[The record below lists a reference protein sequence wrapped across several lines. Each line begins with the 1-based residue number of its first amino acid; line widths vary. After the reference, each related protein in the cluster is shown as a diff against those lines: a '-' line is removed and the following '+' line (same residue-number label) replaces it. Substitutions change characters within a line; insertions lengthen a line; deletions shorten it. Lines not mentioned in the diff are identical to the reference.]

1 MPMTGSDTRMYSPR
15 SESMLGYT
23 KDDDDY
29 KYGVGDPKEMDKL
42 RDQKQS
48 KKEAEEKTDDLPHLK
63 ISIPKPE
70 PEMPPMMPEE
80 EEEEEPMMD
89 DQFNEGQQFGAMTGM
104 PDMGNLSIG
113 NATGTMPA
121 PGGMLATGE
130 PMEDAWSTLMK
141 QEEYNPFDLQ
151 RTRSPDFTGQQ
162 SRLTL
167 GYPEQPDYDKAIGL
181 TFGAFEPQA
190 DPTINLASRNP
201 GRAAPKD
208 AYFKTE
214 DVDELARRIAAIDAH
229 EALAHAEDPSL
240 APLLGLFGNIKENMP
255 DDHPDKKALM
265 AQIMTGI
272 ETPGV
277 TMEELTNEVL
287 DPTREPGG
295 LNQRVREHLA
305 QRAAEPGAMFG
316 FGEDTLSPEQLD
328 VANAE
333 RNRIAMLQM
342 MGLQSLPNYSS
353 FGKGSPMGDAWST
366 LMKSRLDDMGGS
378 KDKSWKQTQYEI
390 QPGGADISTATSRR
404 SKLHS
409 RFLKPAKKRGLDK
422 SPLAVHRSHLGIET
436 KQPLRLFPRGYDQ
449 QMGTMQRRK
458 LMGNVPVMP
467 AGHAMGAESA
477 YNPKSPSMAASA
489 GLPIREPRAPRLRGQ
504 ALAKS
509 ELQLIKSELEEI
521 KKKKDYMQFA
531 QIRRL
536 LRQLKDAAERQ
547 ERRLKAASQGGHGK
561 NREVGHREGQ
571 DSTTRPE
578 GATEDMENDPKNWG
592 APSTM
597 FAARGSGRVG

>member
-42 RDQKQS
+42 RDEKQS

-80 EEEEEPMMD
+80 EEEEPMMD

-104 PDMGNLSIG
+104 PDMGNLSLG
-113 NATGTMPA
+113 AATGTMPA

-141 QEEYNPFDLQ
+141 
-151 RTRSPDFTGQQ
+151 
-162 SRLTL
+162 
-167 GYPEQPDYDKAIGL
+167 
-181 TFGAFEPQA
+181 
-190 DPTINLASRNP
+190 
-201 GRAAPKD
+201 
-208 AYFKTE
+208 
-214 DVDELARRIAAIDAH
+214 
-229 EALAHAEDPSL
+229 
-240 APLLGLFGNIKENMP
+240 
-255 DDHPDKKALM
+255 
-265 AQIMTGI
+265 
-272 ETPGV
+272 
-277 TMEELTNEVL
+277 
-287 DPTREPGG
+287 
-295 LNQRVREHLA
+295 
-305 QRAAEPGAMFG
+305 
-316 FGEDTLSPEQLD
+316 
-328 VANAE
+328 
-333 RNRIAMLQM
+333 
-342 MGLQSLPNYSS
+342 
-353 FGKGSPMGDAWST
+353 
-366 LMKSRLDDMGGS
+366 SRLDDMGGS
-378 KDKSWKQTQYEI
+378 EDKSWKQPQYKI

-409 RFLKPAKKRGLDK
+409 RFLKPSKKRGLDK

-489 GLPIREPRAPRLRGQ
+489 GLPIKEPRAPRLRGQ

>member
-1 MPMTGSDTRMYSPR
+1 MPMTTGSDTRMYSPR

-23 KDDDDY
+23 NDDDNY
-29 KYGVGDPKEMDKL
+29 RHGIGDPKEMERVKDE
-42 RDQKQS
+42 KQA
-48 KKEAEEKTDDLPHLK
+48 KKEAEEKADDLPHLK
-63 ISIPKPE
+63 ISIPKPP

-80 EEEEEPMMD
+80 EEEDPMMD
-89 DQFNEGQQFGAMTGM
+89 NQFEEVQQFGAMTGM

-141 QEEYNPFDLQ
+141 QEGYNPFDLQ

-167 GYPEQPDYDKAIGL
+167 GYPEQPDYDKAVGL
-181 TFGAFEPQA
+181 TFGALEPQA

-208 AYFKTE
+208 AYFQTE

-229 EALAHAEDPSL
+229 EALGHAEDPSL

-265 AQIMTGI
+265 AQIMAGI

-342 MGLQSLPNYSS
+342 MGLPSLPQHSS
-353 FGKGSPMGDAWST
+353 FGKSSPMEDAWST

-378 KDKSWKQTQYEI
+378 KDKSWKQSQFKI

-422 SPLAVHRSHLGIET
+422 APLAVHRSHLGIET
-436 KQPLRLFPRGYDQ
+436 KQPLRLFPRQYDQ

-467 AGHAMGAESA
+467 AGHALGRESV
-477 YNPKSPSMAASA
+477 YNPRAPSMAGGA
-489 GLPIREPRAPRLRGQ
+489 GLPIREPRAPQLRGQ

-521 KKKKDYMQFA
+521 KKKKNYMQFA

-547 ERRLKAASQGGHGK
+547 ERRLKAAKQGGHGN
-561 NREVGHREGQ
+561 NREAGHREGQ

>member
-1 MPMTGSDTRMYSPR
+1 
-15 SESMLGYT
+15 
-23 KDDDDY
+23 
-29 KYGVGDPKEMDKL
+29 
-42 RDQKQS
+42 
-48 KKEAEEKTDDLPHLK
+48 
-63 ISIPKPE
+63 
-70 PEMPPMMPEE
+70 
-80 EEEEEPMMD
+80 
-89 DQFNEGQQFGAMTGM
+89 
-104 PDMGNLSIG
+104 
-113 NATGTMPA
+113 
-121 PGGMLATGE
+121 
-130 PMEDAWSTLMK
+130 
-141 QEEYNPFDLQ
+141 
-151 RTRSPDFTGQQ
+151 
-162 SRLTL
+162 
-167 GYPEQPDYDKAIGL
+167 
-181 TFGAFEPQA
+181 
-190 DPTINLASRNP
+190 
-201 GRAAPKD
+201 
-208 AYFKTE
+208 
-214 DVDELARRIAAIDAH
+214 
-229 EALAHAEDPSL
+229 
-240 APLLGLFGNIKENMP
+240 MP
-255 DDHPDKKALM
+255 DDHPDKKVLM
-265 AQIMTGI
+265 AQIMAGI

-333 RNRIAMLQM
+333 RNRIAMLRQ
-342 MGLQSLPNYSS
+342 MGLQSLPDYSS
-353 FGKGSPMGDAWST
+353 FGKGSPMEYAWSA
-366 LMKSRLDDMGGS
+366 LMKSRLDDMAGS
-378 KDKSWKQTQYEI
+378 KDQSWKQPQYEI

-409 RFLKPAKKRGLDK
+409 RFLKPSKKRGLDK

-467 AGHAMGAESA
+467 AGHALGRESV
-477 YNPKSPSMAASA
+477 YNPRAPSMAGGG
-489 GLPIREPRAPRLRGQ
+489 GLPIREPRAPQLRGQ
-504 ALAKS
+504 SLAKS

-521 KKKKDYMQFA
+521 KKKKNYMQFA

-547 ERRLKAASQGGHGK
+547 ERRLKAAKQGGHGN
-561 NREVGHREGQ
+561 NREAGHREGQ

>member
-15 SESMLGYT
+15 SESNLGYT

-42 RDQKQS
+42 RDEKQS
-48 KKEAEEKTDDLPHLK
+48 KKEAEENADDLPHLK
-63 ISIPKPE
+63 IEIPKPA
-70 PEMPPMMPEE
+70 PEMPPMMPE

-141 QEEYNPFDLQ
+141 SQLLKGGVKGILTSVMEIGASATYQNLVNSGMAPNDAETMVSQSVALINNNPQDYNYNP
-151 RTRSPDFTGQQ
+151 
-162 SRLTL
+162 
-167 GYPEQPDYDKAIGL
+167 
-181 TFGAFEPQA
+181 
-190 DPTINLASRNP
+190 N
-201 GRAAPKD
+201 
-208 AYFKTE
+208 
-214 DVDELARRIAAIDAH
+214 
-229 EALAHAEDPSL
+229 
-240 APLLGLFGNIKENMP
+240 
-255 DDHPDKKALM
+255 
-265 AQIMTGI
+265 
-272 ETPGV
+272 
-277 TMEELTNEVL
+277 
-287 DPTREPGG
+287 
-295 LNQRVREHLA
+295 
-305 QRAAEPGAMFG
+305 
-316 FGEDTLSPEQLD
+316 
-328 VANAE
+328 
-333 RNRIAMLQM
+333 
-342 MGLQSLPNYSS
+342 
-353 FGKGSPMGDAWST
+353 
-366 LMKSRLDDMGGS
+366 LMKSRLDNVKGA
-378 KDKSWKQTQYEI
+378 KDQSWKQPQYKI

-422 SPLAVHRSHLGIET
+422 APLAVHRSHLGIET

-467 AGHAMGAESA
+467 AGHALGREST
-477 YNPKSPSMAASA
+477 YNPKSPSMAGGG
-489 GLPIREPRAPRLRGQ
+489 GLPIKEPGMPKLRGQ
-504 ALAKS
+504 SLAKS

-521 KKKKDYMQFA
+521 KKKKDYMQFS

-536 LRQLKDAAERQ
+536 LRQLKDATERQ

-561 NREVGHREGQ
+561 NREAGHREGQ

>member
-1 MPMTGSDTRMYSPR
+1 
-15 SESMLGYT
+15 MLGYT
-23 KDDDDY
+23 KDDDSY

-48 KKEAEEKTDDLPHLK
+48 QKEAEEKADDLPHLK
-63 ISIPKPE
+63 ISIPKPA

-80 EEEEEPMMD
+80 EEEPPMMD
-89 DQFNEGQQFGAMTGM
+89 DQFEEGQQFGAMTGM
-104 PDMGNLSIG
+104 PDMGNLSLG
-113 NATGTMPA
+113 AATGTMPA

-130 PMEDAWSTLMK
+130 PMD
-141 QEEYNPFDLQ
+141 
-151 RTRSPDFTGQQ
+151 
-162 SRLTL
+162 
-167 GYPEQPDYDKAIGL
+167 
-181 TFGAFEPQA
+181 
-190 DPTINLASRNP
+190 
-201 GRAAPKD
+201 
-208 AYFKTE
+208 
-214 DVDELARRIAAIDAH
+214 
-229 EALAHAEDPSL
+229 
-240 APLLGLFGNIKENMP
+240 
-255 DDHPDKKALM
+255 
-265 AQIMTGI
+265 
-272 ETPGV
+272 
-277 TMEELTNEVL
+277 
-287 DPTREPGG
+287 
-295 LNQRVREHLA
+295 
-305 QRAAEPGAMFG
+305 
-316 FGEDTLSPEQLD
+316 
-328 VANAE
+328 
-333 RNRIAMLQM
+333 
-342 MGLQSLPNYSS
+342 
-353 FGKGSPMGDAWST
+353 DAWST

-378 KDKSWKQTQYEI
+378 KDKSWKQPQYEI

-422 SPLAVHRSHLGIET
+422 APLAVHRSHLGIET

-467 AGHAMGAESA
+467 AGHALGRESV
-477 YNPKSPSMAASA
+477 YNPRAPSMTGSA